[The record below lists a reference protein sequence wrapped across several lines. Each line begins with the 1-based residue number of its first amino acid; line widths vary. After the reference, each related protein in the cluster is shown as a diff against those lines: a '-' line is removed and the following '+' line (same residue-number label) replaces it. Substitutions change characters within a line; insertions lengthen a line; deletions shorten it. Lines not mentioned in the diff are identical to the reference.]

1 MENTSFVN
9 VIIESKIPFVDDRL
23 DGIARVTRLD
33 PDEFTPEAVAG
44 ADAIIVRTRTKVN
57 EALLGASN
65 VKFVATATIGTDHID
80 IEWCRANGIAVANA
94 PGCNA
99 PGVAQYVLASVIGQG
114 YGIGPDTTVGIVGVG
129 HVGRIVEQWARSL
142 GFSVLLCDPPRAR
155 MEGHEGFAE
164 LDELAEKADVITFH
178 TPLVKNGIDATYH
191 LISDEF
197 LAACQRCPLIINA
210 ARGAVADT
218 DALIRAVEKG
228 RVRRPVIDCWEGE
241 PFISDRLLQLA
252 AVATPHI
259 AGYSFEG
266 KVRATQMAL
275 DSFTGYFGLPHART
289 LEGVDMS
296 VAPSPSAASIAASY
310 SPIADTANLLANPG
324 AFESLRNNYSYR
336 KEPR

>member
-1 MENTSFVN
+1 MENNSFVN

-99 PGVAQYVLASVIGQG
+99 PGVAQYVLSSVIGQG

-142 GFSVLLCDPPRAR
+142 GLSVLLCDPPRAR
-155 MEGHEGFAE
+155 MEGHEGFAG
-164 LDELAEKADVITFH
+164 LDELAEKADIITFH

-197 LAACQRCPLIINA
+197 LVACQRWPLIINA

-241 PFISDRLLQLA
+241 PFISERLLQLA